1 MPPSS
6 HIKNMSFLSDKGM
19 GTDARLGMIVLQSDQ
34 TIEHEV
40 ARIIYDKGV
49 TSQIALYHS
58 RIPNDTEVNEDT
70 LRQMSKDLPEAARL
84 LPESFAFDAIGYGCT
99 SGATMIGES
108 EVDRLI
114 KTVHPKV
121 KTTNPLTA
129 CKAALSAL
137 EIKRLSLLTPYAV
150 SVTEAMQENLKQ
162 AGFEISRIV
171 TFNQSDD
178 FKVARISS
186 QSIYEA
192 VIAIGQHDDCDA
204 VFVSCTSLRVLSIIA
219 KAEQM
224 LQKPILSSN
233 QVFAWHLMR
242 SAGLPAHPNNAGR
255 LFLL

>member
-1 MPPSS
+1 
-6 HIKNMSFLSDKGM
+6 
-19 GTDARLGMIVLQSDQ
+19 
-34 TIEHEV
+34 
-40 ARIIYDKGV
+40 
-49 TSQIALYHS
+49 
-58 RIPNDTEVNEDT
+58 
-70 LRQMSKDLPEAARL
+70 
-84 LPESFAFDAIGYGCT
+84 
-99 SGATMIGES
+99 
-108 EVDRLI
+108 
-114 KTVHPKV
+114 
-121 KTTNPLTA
+121 
-129 CKAALSAL
+129 
-137 EIKRLSLLTPYAV
+137 
-150 SVTEAMQENLKQ
+150 MQENLKQ

-242 SAGLPAHPNNAGR
+242 LAGLPAHPNNAGR

>member
-6 HIKNMSFLSDKGM
+6 HIKNMSFLSDGGI

-40 ARIIYDKGV
+40 AHIIYDKGV

-70 LRQMSKDLPEAARL
+70 LRQMSKELPEAARL

-150 SVTEAMQENLKQ
+150 SVTEAMQENLQQ
-162 AGFEISRIV
+162 AGYEISRIV

-192 VIAIGQHDDCDA
+192 VIAIGQYDDCDA

-219 KAEQM
+219 KAEQE

-242 SAGLPAHPNNAGR
+242 LAGLPAHPDNAGW